1 MANFSLQLEILEA
14 IMVSNVENNCE
25 VIMINEGW
33 PKTMDI
39 SPILTYQNE
48 VNLVDNQNILNV
60 VGVTF
65 EKDQTLKELS
75 VDITQGADNSVTMK
89 KLRPQ
94 FFNYIGEP
102 ITNLDP
108 DAIVKTL
115 SMKESVSISFSRL
128 GYYMY
133 IEKPKYVTIDEDVG
147 DYDDEL

>member
-1 MANFSLQLEILEA
+1 VANFSLQLEILEA